1 MDTILSDNGIPDV
14 DFLLPHCD
22 ADVVNFPLTP
32 MTYATALFHFRR
44 LIHCPW
50 RSSSNPMTGLDLNFT
65 LHSLKATNFW
75 PPTFHAHAT
84 RAEITARTSCLSI
97 LISGVYSRDNVWGAL
112 DFQRQIIM
120 QVRLGWRPQVA
131 QHRGSQRPLQE
142 PQVTLEFFPNN
153 SQTIGLPGYIWRL
166 NWTPLGYVS

>member
-22 ADVVNFPLTP
+22 ADVVSFPLTP

-65 LHSLKATNFW
+65 LHSLKATL
-75 PPTFHAHAT
+75 
-84 RAEITARTSCLSI
+84 LS
-97 LISGVYSRDNVWGAL
+97 
-112 DFQRQIIM
+112 
-120 QVRLGWRPQVA
+120 
-131 QHRGSQRPLQE
+131 
-142 PQVTLEFFPNN
+142 
-153 SQTIGLPGYIWRL
+153 
-166 NWTPLGYVS
+166 